1 MVNIVLRKD
10 MHESFNVKEVWSGR
24 INVGRSR
31 EGVEWTGGGS
41 MMCNSFCLGRRNEM
55 LNVSL
60 LSGRARRGTFPL
72 VSQSTGETLVRSH

>member
-31 EGVEWTGGGS
+31 EGEREGEGSGVGGVVG
-41 MMCNSFCLGRRNEM
+41 
-55 LNVSL
+55 VHD
-60 LSGRARRGTFPL
+60 
-72 VSQSTGETLVRSH
+72 V

>member
-1 MVNIVLRKD
+1 MQ
-10 MHESFNVKEVWSGR
+10 ESFNVKEVWSGR
-24 INVGRSR
+24 INVRGGRGGGER
-31 EGVEWTGGGS
+31 GEGGGS
-41 MMCNSFCLGRRNEM
+41 RMRNSFCPGSRNEM

>member
-1 MVNIVLRKD
+1 MR
-10 MHESFNVKEVWSGR
+10 ESFNVKEVWSGR
-24 INVGRSR
+24 INVRGER
-31 EGVEWTGGGS
+31 GGGQGRGS
-41 MMCNSFCLGRRNEM
+41 RMRISFCPGSRNEM

>member
-1 MVNIVLRKD
+1 MLKKFGLA
-10 MHESFNVKEVWSGR
+10 ESMSGEGEEE
-24 INVGRSR
+24 GR
-31 EGVEWTGGGS
+31 GGGS
-41 MMCNSFCLGRRNEM
+41 RMRNSFCPGSRNEM

>member
-1 MVNIVLRKD
+1 MVNSGLRKD
-10 MHESFNVKEVWSGR
+10 MHESFNVKEVWSGG
-24 INVGRSR
+24 INVRGN
-31 EGVEWTGGGS
+31 GGGRVFG
-41 MMCNSFCLGRRNEM
+41 MCNSFCTCRRNEM